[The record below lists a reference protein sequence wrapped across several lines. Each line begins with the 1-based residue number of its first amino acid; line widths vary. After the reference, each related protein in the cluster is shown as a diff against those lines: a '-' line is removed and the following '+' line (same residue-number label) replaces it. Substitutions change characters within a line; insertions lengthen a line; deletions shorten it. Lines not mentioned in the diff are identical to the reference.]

1 MERTFKNKTKIVR
14 AEHDKD
20 NHFTCISN
28 KLIQDTRLNVYELG
42 IMLKILSN
50 SDDYVLHTTYLAKQV
65 GISQGK
71 FNKAIKHLIS
81 IGYINKEQIQG
92 GWLWTINE
100 IPIPLK
106 SDSSPKESTPYESTS
121 DDITPDESTL
131 VEIESLMSTKEI
143 NTNETSTNES
153 SKNESNIN
161 KNKKDTNIFSG
172 LYTGTSILGDEIDEI
187 INKVNSDFKYAPES
201 TQITYFLTYV
211 KKKLEQ
217 KIKATGHFN
226 NELLHPG
233 KMKWQLESTK
243 QRLGSE
249 VYKSIEPLLEEYMNC
264 KRFF

>member
-28 KLIQDTRLNVYELG
+28 RLIQDTRLNVYELG

-50 SDDYVLHTTYLAKQV
+50 SDEYVLHTTYLAKQV

-81 IGYINKEQIQG
+81 IGYINKEHIQG

-100 IPIPLK
+100 IPNPLK
-106 SDSSPKESTPYESTS
+106 SDSSPKELIPDESTS
-121 DDITPDESTL
+121 DDITPDETTP
-131 VEIESLMSTKEI
+131 VEIESLISTKKI

-153 SKNESNIN
+153 NIN
-161 KNKKDTNIFSG
+161 KNKENTSIFSG

-187 INKVNSDFKYAPES
+187 INKVKSDFKYAPES
-201 TQITYFLTYV
+201 TQITYFHTYV
-211 KKKLEQ
+211 KRRLEN
-217 KIKATGHFN
+217 KIRATGCLD
-226 NELLHPG
+226 NELLHPAR
-233 KMKWQLESTK
+233 MKWELESIK
-243 QRLGSE
+243 QKLGSE